1 MMYTFTFILAEL
13 TTPYDPV
20 LAGAP
25 QAMLQSCLTFGAFSF
40 ILEGLN
46 KRQTALA
53 HSVSLRHQTRSLQH
67 DLPLSLAL
75 PIHDEII
82 GAFSSFC
89 NSLRKPKKLEF
100 PRAR

>member
-1 MMYTFTFILAEL
+1 MI
-13 TTPYDPV
+13 V
-20 LAGAP
+20 CVAGPP
-25 QAMLQSCLTFGAFSF
+25 QAMLQSCITFGAFSF

-53 HSVSLRHQTRSLQH
+53 HSVSLRHDQSRSLKD
-67 DLPLSLAL
+67 DLPLSLAI
-75 PIHDEII
+75 PIHEEIR

-89 NSLRKPKKLEF
+89 NSLTKSREVAF